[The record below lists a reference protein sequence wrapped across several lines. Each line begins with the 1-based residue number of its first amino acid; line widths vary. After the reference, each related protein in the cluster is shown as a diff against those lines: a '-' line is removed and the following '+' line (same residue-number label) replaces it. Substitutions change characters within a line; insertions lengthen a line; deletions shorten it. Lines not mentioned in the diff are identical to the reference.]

1 MNENKYSRF
10 LIGLT
15 IFLSSY
21 ILFRSPFEGYITY
34 LVMVIFFP
42 VFISR
47 YGIPKLPLL
56 IFAPLLVSGWINIQI
71 GENEP
76 GLFFKIFIGLFSSV
90 LFYRYVIEAF
100 NFDINDLFRLYIR
113 GALIVSV
120 IGIFQIF
127 SFFIGFGP
135 GYDFVWF
142 LNKWGVSPGGLGIRM
157 NSIFSEPAYFAGV
170 VGPAFFVAIYNLLMK
185 KEAYMTKAQSIV
197 IVAAYLLTFSSL
209 GIISI
214 FVAALLLLLNYGFV
228 RYAIL
233 VGPLLFFGYT
243 YAYNNIDEFRDR
255 VDGTVTAFS
264 GEGQIDINEVHG
276 SSFVL
281 YNNYVIAVEN
291 FKRNPFFGTGLG
303 SHPLAFEKYSLTNA
317 PGMIDLN
324 FNKADANSM
333 LLRLLSETG
342 LYGVIIMLSFVI
354 YNIVP
359 RNKSAND
366 TNWLVSNGILVVI
379 LVYLMRQGHYF
390 INGFPFFLWLYYYV
404 RKYNDWMIE
413 NPEEAAIKE
422 AEEKAK
428 LEALQNNEDPHLLP
442 SP

>member
-135 GYDFVWF
+135 GYDFGWF

-197 IVAAYLLTFSSL
+197 IAVAYLLTFSSL

-228 RYAIL
+228 RYAIF

-303 SHPLAFEKYSLTNA
+303 SHPLAFEKYSLTNV
-317 PGMIDLN
+317 PGMIDIN

-333 LLRLLSETG
+333 FLRLLSETG

-413 NPEEAAIKE
+413 NPEEAAINE

-428 LEALQNNEDPHLLP
+428 LEALQNKEDPHLLP

>member
-21 ILFRSPFEGYITY
+21 ILFKSPFEGYITY

-42 VFISR
+42 VFISK
-47 YGIPKLPLL
+47 YGLPKLPLL

-90 LFYRYVIEAF
+90 LFYRYVMEAF
-100 NFDINDLFRLYIR
+100 KFNVNDLFKLYIR
-113 GALIVSV
+113 GAIIVSI
-120 IGIFQIF
+120 IGIFQILSYF
-127 SFFIGFGP
+127 VGFTP
-135 GYDFVWF
+135 GYNYSWF

-185 KEAYMTKAQSIV
+185 KNAYMTRTQSYIIV
-197 IVAAYLLTFSSL
+197 GAYLLTFSSL

-214 FVAALLLLLNYGFV
+214 FVAALLLLMNYGFV
-228 RYAIL
+228 RYAIF
-233 VGPLLFFGYT
+233 VVPLLYFGYI
-243 YAYNNIDEFRDR
+243 YAYSEIDEFRDR

-264 GEGQIDINEVHG
+264 GQGPIDLNEVHG

-281 YNNYVIAVEN
+281 YNNYVIALEN
-291 FKRNPFFGTGLG
+291 FQRNPFFGTGLG
-303 SHPLAFEKYSLTNA
+303 SHPLAFDKYSLTNA
-317 PGMIDLN
+317 PGMIELN

-342 LYGVIIMLSFVI
+342 LYGVIIMLSFVAF
-354 YNIVP
+354 NIVP
-359 RNKSAND
+359 RNKSANEH
-366 TNWLVSNGILVVI
+366 NWLISNGILVVI
-379 LVYLMRQGHYF
+379 IVYLMRQGHYF

-413 NPEEAAIKE
+413 NPTEGAAQDIEFEKFSEE
-422 AEEKAK
+422 EEKPTLVKA
-428 LEALQNNEDPHLLP
+428 
-442 SP
+442 